1 MVPPFRD
8 LQEIHYLFVISKMT
22 ICAILSSML
31 TSFQRKEEN
40 ETARHRELQV
50 PNVSADRI
58 CDPVHQLNAE
68 RSYTLYHEAISA

>member
-1 MVPPFRD
+1 
-8 LQEIHYLFVISKMT
+8 
-22 ICAILSSML
+22 ML